1 MNMKKSLIVLIAGF
15 AILSF
20 VSDSWAK
27 ELRIPLTSI
36 EPHLQAKGTAYL
48 TGNGLSIHAEGLRPT
63 SVYTVWFVN
72 TKPKMH
78 ETGAGTAP
86 YSFTT
91 DSKGNGVYG
100 STLSDSPFGDWEMIM
115 IVLHASGDPT
125 SMDNIQYAFK
135 ARIPETR

>member
-1 MNMKKSLIVLIAGF
+1 MNIKKSLIVLIVGF
-15 AILSF
+15 AILAS
-20 VSDSWAK
+20 VSASWAK
-27 ELRIPLTSI
+27 ELRIPLTAV
-36 EPHLQAKGTAYL
+36 EPHLQAKGTAYI
-48 TGNGLSIHAEGLRPT
+48 TGNGLSIHAKGLRPG
-63 SVYTVWFVN
+63 SVYSVWFVN

-78 ETGAGTAP
+78 EIGAGTSP

-115 IVLHASGDPT
+115 IVLHPSGDPT
-125 SMDNIQYAFK
+125 TMDNMQYAFK

>member
-1 MNMKKSLIVLIAGF
+1 MITGIAVLV
-15 AILSF
+15 F
-20 VSDSWAK
+20 VSATWAK
-27 ELRIPLTSI
+27 ELRIPLTAV

-48 TGNGLSIHAEGLRPT
+48 TGNGLSIHARGLRPA
-63 SVYTVWFVN
+63 SVYSVWSVN

-91 DSKGNGVYG
+91 DSEGNGVYG

-115 IVLHASGDPT
+115 IVLHPNGDPT
-125 SMDNIQYAFK
+125 SMDNMQYAFK
-135 ARIPETR
+135 GQIPKSR

>member
-1 MNMKKSLIVLIAGF
+1 MNSKKSLIVLIVCL
-15 AILSF
+15 AILAS
-20 VSDSWAK
+20 VSTSWAK
-27 ELRIPLTSI
+27 ELRIPLTSV
-36 EPHLQAKGTAYL
+36 ESHLQAKGTAYL
-48 TGNGLSIHAEGLRPT
+48 TGNGLSIHAKGLRPG
-63 SVYTVWFVN
+63 SVYSVWFVN

-78 ETGAGTAP
+78 EIGAGTSP

-115 IVLHASGDPT
+115 IVLHPSGDPT
-125 SMDNIQYAFK
+125 TMDNMQYAFK

>member
-1 MNMKKSLIVLIAGF
+1 MNIKKSLSVLIVGF
-15 AILSF
+15 AILVF
-20 VSDSWAK
+20 VSASWAK
-27 ELRIPLTSI
+27 ELRIPLTSV

-48 TGNGLSIHAEGLRPT
+48 TGNGLSIHAKGLRPG
-63 SVYTVWFVN
+63 SVYSVWFVN

-115 IVLHASGDPT
+115 IVLHPSGDPT
-125 SMDNIQYAFK
+125 SMDNMQYAFK
-135 ARIPETR
+135 GRIPESR

>member
-1 MNMKKSLIVLIAGF
+1 MNIKKSLSVLIVGF
-15 AILSF
+15 AILVF
-20 VSDSWAK
+20 VSASWAK
-27 ELRIPLTSI
+27 ELRIPLTSV

-48 TGNGLSIHAEGLRPT
+48 SGDGLSIHAKGLRPG
-63 SVYTVWFVN
+63 SVYTVWCVN

-78 ETGAGTAP
+78 ESGAGTAP

-100 STLSDSPFGDWEMIM
+100 STLSQAPFGDWEMIM
-115 IVLHASGDPT
+115 IVLHPSGYPT
-125 SMDNIQYAFK
+125 TMDNMQYAFK

>member
-1 MNMKKSLIVLIAGF
+1 MNMKKNLIVLIVGF

-20 VSDSWAK
+20 VSASWAK
-27 ELRIPLTSI
+27 ELRIPLTSVD
-36 EPHLQAKGTAYL
+36 PHLQAKGTAYL
-48 TGNGLSIHAEGLRPT
+48 TGDGLSIHAKGLRPG

-78 ETGAGTAP
+78 ETGAGAAP

-115 IVLHASGDPT
+115 IVLHPNGDPK
-125 SMDNIQYAFK
+125 SMDNMQYAFK
-135 ARIPETR
+135 ARIPANR